1 MASDNRLQRILIIGN
16 GGSGKTWLSHAL
28 GERLGLPVTHL
39 DDVRWQPGQYGVAR
53 DNAAVIEETR
63 RLSEADRW
71 LMEGVYG
78 WLAKILLPRTDLLVW
93 LDVPEEECLANIR
106 TRGNQGGA
114 REESFAELL
123 EWVATYRTRGGSSC
137 YQAYLDLYDGFAG
150 HKHRLPDRASIG
162 AFLAELVPAD
172 QLT

>member
-1 MASDNRLQRILIIGN
+1 MASENRLQRILIIGN
-16 GGSGKTWLSHAL
+16 GGAGKTWLSRML

-39 DDVRWQPGQYGVAR
+39 DDIRWQPGHYGIAR
-53 DNAAVIEETR
+53 DNAEVIEDTR

-93 LDVPEEECLANIR
+93 LDVPEAECLDNIKI
-106 TRGNQGGA
+106 RGNQGGA
-114 REESFAELL
+114 TDESFAELL
-123 EWVATYRTRGGSSC
+123 DWVAGYRTRGGSSC
-137 YQAYLDLYDGFAG
+137 HQMHLDLYEGFPG
-150 HKHRLPDRASIG
+150 LKHRLPDRTSIG
-162 AFLAELVPAD
+162 VFLAQVTAAD